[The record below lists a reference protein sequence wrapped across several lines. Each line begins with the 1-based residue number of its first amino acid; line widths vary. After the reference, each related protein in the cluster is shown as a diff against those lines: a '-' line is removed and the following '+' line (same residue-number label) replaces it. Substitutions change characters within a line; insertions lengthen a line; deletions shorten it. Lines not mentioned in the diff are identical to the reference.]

1 MPKPRDPDRGSLPM
15 AVLHV
20 LAHGDL
26 PVERVPGEGRVAAF
40 EFKHHSGRPELVAE
54 LRRLWLEHRAEILEA
69 AGGRVPW
76 VQRVLE
82 APYADHEDDTI
93 TDDDEGGGR

>member
-1 MPKPRDPDRGSLPM
+1 MPKPKDPDRGSLRV

-26 PVERVPGEGRVAAF
+26 PVERVPGEGRIAAF
-40 EFKHHSGRPELVAE
+40 EFKHHCGRPEVVAE
-54 LRRLWLEHRAEILEA
+54 LRRLWLEHRAEIFEA

-76 VQRVLE
+76 VQRVVE
-82 APYADHEDDTI
+82 APEDEEETT
-93 TDDDEGGGR
+93 TDDEKEGER